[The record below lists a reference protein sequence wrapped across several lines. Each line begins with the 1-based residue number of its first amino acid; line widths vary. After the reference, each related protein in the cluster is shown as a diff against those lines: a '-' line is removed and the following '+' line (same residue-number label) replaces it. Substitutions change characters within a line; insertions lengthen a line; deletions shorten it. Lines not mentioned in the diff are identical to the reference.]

1 MPRVLEA
8 LGFIL
13 IPEKKKDVDINRKER
28 EGEGGRERERRQGQ
42 AYISVPAAARGSH
55 AIAILEA
62 QQTPAGSFLCC
73 LPGDPCLG
81 LKVSIFPSLMGPGS
95 HQPWRGSLV
104 LFIWARTGVILR
116 LESPPLR
123 RLPRPQNISLWP
135 DNTPFT
141 HLGRSPSSSVLPE
154 SRGQPIL

>member
-1 MPRVLEA
+1 MVEQVPRVLEA

-13 IPEKKKDVDINRKER
+13 IPEKKKDVDINREER
-28 EGEGGRERERRQGQ
+28 EGEGERRQGQ
-42 AYISVPAAARGSH
+42 AYISVPAAARRSH

-73 LPGDPCLG
+73 LPGDPGLG
-81 LKVSIFPSLMGPGS
+81 LKVSILPSLMGPGS
-95 HQPWRGSLV
+95 HQPWSGSLV

-123 RLPRPQNISLWP
+123 RLPRP
-135 DNTPFT
+135 
-141 HLGRSPSSSVLPE
+141 
-154 SRGQPIL
+154 